1 MWGHMILTRHLN
13 NNKQRNHQT
22 FTDKCYFKDCKVG
35 QERLAYLNLY
45 GSLISYNKDS
55 SHALILHNIYSVYIY
70 KSLKSEN
77 MWDVTTCSIMFF
89 TNKKILSWKSF
100 TAIAS
105 VFYPVDMTK
114 YLNQYF

>member
-1 MWGHMILTRHLN
+1 MVAW
-13 NNKQRNHQT
+13 
-22 FTDKCYFKDCKVG
+22 
-35 QERLAYLNLY
+35 
-45 GSLISYNKDS
+45 
-55 SHALILHNIYSVYIY
+55 SHAIKDTRLYTHSTQYIHIYSVYIY